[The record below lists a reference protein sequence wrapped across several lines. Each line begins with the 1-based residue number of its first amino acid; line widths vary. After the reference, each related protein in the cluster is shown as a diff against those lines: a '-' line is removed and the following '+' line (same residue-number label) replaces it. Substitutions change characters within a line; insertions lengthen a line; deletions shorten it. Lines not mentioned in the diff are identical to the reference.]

1 MTRMKNVEV
10 LEAEIAKC
18 LNCQLPDCINCLGPR
33 RTECHTKRP
42 IPKGFAE
49 DVRNGVTA
57 VELARRYQASR
68 CTVQDW
74 KKMLAAVDSSIPKP
88 RRYRKRR

>member
-1 MTRMKNVEV
+1 MPRMKNAEV

-18 LNCQLPDCINCLGPR
+18 LNCQLSDCINCLGSG
-33 RTECHTKRP
+33 RTGYHTKRP

-57 VELARRYQASR
+57 LELERKYQASR
-68 CTVQDW
+68 GTVQDW
-74 KKMLAAVDSSIPKP
+74 KKMLAAVDPSIPKP
-88 RRYRKRR
+88 RRYRKRG